1 MHTAMNDAMQ
11 NTLKIHVER
20 AVRPL
25 RASFSCKRRMRET
38 LLARAVKTFTDLRGT
53 SECPLV
59 ALDQTIQTLG
69 HPAKLTSQLQ
79 ATVSPIDRLEQILEG
94 HPNEPAWRSAL
105 GFVVVVALFSVA
117 ALVVTLF
124 FVGFDRPWALQELWA
139 ISTGPEHLPLCM
151 FHAALVLSG
160 FVLAVHYLE
169 KQLDGALPE
178 NASSFWSALLK
189 QNSRRSLIKAWFI
202 LNTTLLFILFTAN
215 RNALSSAKIYWT
227 ILLLAP
233 LMTLFAT
240 WGAWHMV
247 RLAQEKRQHHA
258 EWSHL
263 PLEEKSF

>member
-1 MHTAMNDAMQ
+1 
-11 NTLKIHVER
+11 
-20 AVRPL
+20 
-25 RASFSCKRRMRET
+25 
-38 LLARAVKTFTDLRGT
+38 
-53 SECPLV
+53 
-59 ALDQTIQTLG
+59 
-69 HPAKLTSQLQ
+69 
-79 ATVSPIDRLEQILEG
+79 
-94 HPNEPAWRSAL
+94 
-105 GFVVVVALFSVA
+105 
-117 ALVVTLF
+117 
-124 FVGFDRPWALQELWA
+124 
-139 ISTGPEHLPLCM
+139 M